1 MRADLFVLSGLAAC
15 APWGPLQQAD
25 DSAATPADEALV
37 LSPGLLEMGRVS
49 VGDAAIH
56 SASFTIRNVG
66 NVARTVHGFDE
77 IVKVSGP
84 ASTAFHVDAEAP
96 VLTLGPGESRAFDL
110 QFAPLEDGDWVS
122 EIRLNYGLEV
132 LRLRGSGHAPV
143 LATASPDI
151 ASTPIG
157 CRRNFD
163 VRVDNRGRERLRIE
177 AAEVVD
183 GPDFSLAVELP
194 AVGIA
199 PGQGLNL
206 RMRFMPRWQEPA
218 DSTRT
223 ARLVLPTNDPRQGTV
238 ALPLEAFAWAGSEVV
253 ETFRFHAPS
262 QVDVLFVADTDGVM
276 SAHVDKAQAAMEGFL
291 DVLDTA
297 NVSLHAAVLTGASAC
312 PETTPG
318 WVDDDAPFWQRL
330 QVLQSGFEGAAGPGS
345 EHLLALAVDALEQDA
360 AGGCLEG
367 FRRPGAALHVVA
379 LTGGPDGGTLTPSEN
394 LAALAE
400 AHPEARDVVVSAVLA
415 TESAGCGGAAYGAG
429 YAEAV
434 LASDGEVVDLCA
446 PDWGVGFER
455 IAARS
460 HAGVDGGRVLALVD
474 GALVDSVGVTVDGAV
489 WSAWTY
495 DAQAHALVFPASSA
509 PEPGSDVRVRYRLG
523 VDCD

>member
-1 MRADLFVLSGLAAC
+1 MRIELVGLSCMAAC
-15 APWGPLQQAD
+15 APWGPRQQGG
-25 DSAATPADEALV
+25 DSAATPADDALV

-49 VGDAAIH
+49 VGDAAVH
-56 SASFTIRNVG
+56 SASFTVQNVG
-66 NVARTVHGFDE
+66 DVARTIHGFDE
-77 IVKVSGP
+77 IVQVSGP
-84 ASTAFHVDAEAP
+84 ASTAFHVEAEAP
-96 VLTLGPGESRAFDL
+96 VLTLAPGESRAFEVR
-110 QFAPLEDGDWVS
+110 FIPPEDGDWVS
-122 EIRLNYGLEV
+122 EVRLNYGLET

-143 LATASPDI
+143 LAVAPPDI

-157 CRRNFD
+157 CRQGFD

-177 AAEVVD
+177 AAEVQA

-194 AVGIA
+194 ALGIA
-199 PGQGLNL
+199 PGQGLNV
-206 RMRFMPRWQEPA
+206 RMRFMPGWQEPA

-223 ARLVLPTNDPRQGTV
+223 ARLVLPTNDPVRGTV
-238 ALPLEAFAWAGSEVV
+238 ELPLEAFAWAGSEVV
-253 ETFRFHAPS
+253 ETFRFHSPS

-291 DVLDTA
+291 DVLDAA

-312 PETTPG
+312 PVTTPG

-330 QVLQSGFEGAAGPGS
+330 QVLRNGFEGATGPGS

-379 LTGGPDGGTLTPSEN
+379 LTGGPDGGSLTPSEN

-434 LASDGEVVDLCA
+434 LASDGEIVDL
-446 PDWGVGFER
+446 
-455 IAARS
+455 
-460 HAGVDGGRVLALVD
+460 
-474 GALVDSVGVTVDGAV
+474 
-489 WSAWTY
+489 
-495 DAQAHALVFPASSA
+495 
-509 PEPGSDVRVRYRLG
+509 
-523 VDCD
+523 